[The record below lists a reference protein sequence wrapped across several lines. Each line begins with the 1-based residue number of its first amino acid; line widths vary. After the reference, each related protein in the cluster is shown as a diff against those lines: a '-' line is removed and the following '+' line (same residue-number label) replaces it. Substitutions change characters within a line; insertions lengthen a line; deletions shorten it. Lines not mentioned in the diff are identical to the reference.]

1 MCLLIW
7 GQGFPENS
15 GDKWYR
21 GCQAVTR
28 EDGKGSFHYLNTVPR
43 KTKGLKRRSSEA
55 RENRDEV
62 A

>member
-7 GQGFPENS
+7 GQGFPESS

-28 EDGKGSFHYLNTVPR
+28 EDGKGSFHYLNTCP
-43 KTKGLKRRSSEA
+43 KEDQGTEEKEF
-55 RENRDEV
+55 
-62 A
+62 